1 MSRLVAI
8 VLAASLAWTPGG
20 HAQQCPEG
28 PVALVLSG
36 GGAKGY
42 AHVGVLHTLDS
53 LRIRPD
59 LIVGTSMG
67 AILGGL
73 YASGYSAREIDS
85 LVSGDGAQNPF
96 RRIGPRVPRAWGALL
111 PLLSW
116 EQGDRGGGIQLRN
129 PAVREAYINAY
140 LSALLLRGNLA
151 ARGTFDSLPI
161 PFRVVATDLGNRE
174 AVALSGGDLAR
185 GVRASVAIPLVFSP
199 IRVSGRVLLD
209 GGLSANVP
217 VRVAREA
224 GARRLIVSDVTE
236 RQADTLPGMSP
247 LAVADQLMGFLFTQ
261 PLDSLGWP
269 DVYIRP
275 DIRGYRALDFTP
287 GALERLDRAGGRA
300 ADSVLAASACFA
312 RAVPVETPRLP
323 SRIAG
328 VQVTG
333 GHPGDQRLLTRTLGL
348 DRDSLDVEA
357 LRQRLLAIGAGDP
370 FEEVWLTPAGH
381 GDSVRFDIRLE
392 RAPRRV
398 GGAGVAYDSDL
409 SGRFWAGLLD
419 RRLAG
424 LGVEMSLV
432 ASVGRFRDDA
442 TLALRRTSANAGSG
456 RTPLLRFFGGHEK
469 VRAFDSTA
477 RELSTLPTD
486 QARVFLGLEQQLG
499 GGEWLVELG
508 GEGVTWENPDGTER
522 STVGASFRAS
532 FQPDG
537 LHRLV
542 SAEASYTG
550 LWRRVHLAVGYLF
563 EGRRLRLEPMA
574 RIGWGRHLPIH
585 ERFALGGELTGF
597 PGLRYGERRGDR
609 EALVAVQG
617 SWAVK
622 GPVSLRFMAAAG
634 RSADGGSVL
643 EDDLWLAG
651 GRTGVGLDTPLGP
664 MALDYGVAS
673 DGSGALF
680 FRVGRWF

>member
-1 MSRLVAI
+1 M
-8 VLAASLAWTPGG
+8 VLAASLAWTSITG
-20 HAQQCPEG
+20 AQQCPEG

-53 LRIRPD
+53 MRIRPD

-67 AILGGL
+67 AILGAL
-73 YASGYSAREIDS
+73 YASGYTAHEIDS
-85 LVSGDGAQNPF
+85 LVSGVGTQDPF

-116 EQGDRGGGIQLRN
+116 EQGERGAGIHLRN
-129 PAVREAYINAY
+129 PAIREAYINAY
-140 LSALLLRGNLA
+140 LSALLLRGNLL
-151 ARGTFDSLPI
+151 ARGNFDSLPI
-161 PFRVVATDLGNRE
+161 PFRAVATDLGNRA
-174 AVALSGGDLAR
+174 AVALSEGDLAR
-185 GVRASVAIPLVFSP
+185 SVRASVAIPLVFSP
-199 IRVSGRVLLD
+199 TRVSGRVLAD

-217 VRVAREA
+217 VGVARRL

-236 RQADTLPGMSP
+236 RQADTMPGTSP

-261 PLDSLGWP
+261 PLDSLRWP

-275 DIRGYRALDFTP
+275 DIRGFRALDFTP
-287 GALERLDRAGGRA
+287 GTLERLDRAGQRT
-300 ADSVLAASACFA
+300 ADSVLAATACFPPA
-312 RAVPVETPRLP
+312 SPLALPRLP
-323 SRIAG
+323 SVIAS

-357 LRQRLLAIGAGDP
+357 LRQHLISIGVGDP
-370 FEEVWLTPAGH
+370 FEEVWLTPGGH

-398 GGAGVAYDSDL
+398 GGAGLAYDSDL

-424 LGVEMSLV
+424 LGIELSLLG
-432 ASVGRFRDDA
+432 SVGRFRDEGS
-442 TLALRRTSANAGSG
+442 LALRRTSANAARG
-456 RTPLLRFFGGHEK
+456 RTPLLRLSGGHEK
-469 VRAFDSTA
+469 IRAFDSLA

-486 QARVFLGLEQQLG
+486 QARLFLGLEQQL

-508 GEGVTWENPDGTER
+508 GEGLTWENPDGTER
-522 STVGASFRAS
+522 STLGASFRAS

-537 LHRLV
+537 ARRLV

-550 LWRRVHLAVGYLF
+550 LWRRAHIAVAYPF
-563 EGRRLRLEPMA
+563 EVRRLRLEPSV
-574 RIGWGRHLPIH
+574 RLGWGRHLPVH
-585 ERFALGGELTGF
+585 ERFVFGGEAVGF
-597 PGLRYGERRGDR
+597 PGLRHGERRGDR
-609 EALVAVQG
+609 EALFAVQG
-617 SWAVK
+617 SWVVK
-622 GPVSLRFMAAAG
+622 LPVSVRFMGAAG
-634 RSADGGSVL
+634 RSADGGPL
-643 EDDLWLAG
+643 LARDRWLAG
-651 GRTGVGLDTPLGP
+651 ARAGLGLDTPFGP
-664 MALDYGVAS
+664 IGLEYGIAS

-680 FRVGRWF
+680 FRAGRWF

>member
-1 MSRLVAI
+1 MSRLVAT
-8 VLAASLAWTPGG
+8 VLAASLAWTPSGR
-20 HAQQCPEG
+20 AQQCPEG

-67 AILGGL
+67 AILGAL

-85 LVSGDGAQNPF
+85 LVSGAGAQNPF
-96 RRIGPRVPRAWGALL
+96 RRIGPHVPRAWGALL

-129 PAVREAYINAY
+129 PAVREASINAY
-140 LSALLLRGNLA
+140 LSALLLRGNLL

-161 PFRVVATDLGNRE
+161 PFRVIATDLGNRE
-174 AVALSGGDLAR
+174 AVVLSEGDLAR
-185 GVRASVAIPLVFSP
+185 SVRASVAIPLVFSP

-217 VRVAREA
+217 VRVARQL

-236 RQADTLPGMSP
+236 RQADTMPGMSP

-275 DIRGYRALDFTP
+275 DIRRFRALDFTP
-287 GALERLDRAGGRA
+287 VTLQRLDRAGRRT

-312 RAVPVETPRLP
+312 RARPVEPPRLP
-323 SRIAG
+323 SRIASA
-328 VQVTG
+328 QVTG
-333 GHPGDQRLLTRTLGL
+333 GHPGDQRMLTRTLGL
-348 DRDSLDVEA
+348 DRDSLDAEV
-357 LRQRLLAIGAGDP
+357 LRERLLTIGTGDP
-370 FEEVWLTPAGH
+370 FEEVWLSPGGR
-381 GDSVRFDIRLE
+381 GDSVRFDIRIE

-409 SGRFWAGLLD
+409 SGRFWAGVLD

-424 LGVEMSLV
+424 VGVEMSLV

-442 TLALRRTSANAGSG
+442 SLALRRTSANAGSG
-456 RTPLLRFFGGHEK
+456 RTPLLRLFGGHEK
-469 VRAFDSTA
+469 VRAFDSTG

-486 QARVFLGLEQQLG
+486 QARIFLGLEQQL

-508 GEGVTWENPDGTER
+508 GEGMTWENPDGTER
-522 STVGASFRAS
+522 STLGASFRAS

-542 SAEASYTG
+542 SAEATYTG
-550 LWRRVHLAVGYLF
+550 LWRRAHVAVGYLF
-563 EGRRLRLEPMA
+563 EGPRLRLEPMA
-574 RIGWGRHLPIH
+574 RVGWGRHLPIH
-585 ERFALGGELTGF
+585 ERFALGGEFTGF
-597 PGLRYGERRGDR
+597 PGLRYGERRADR
-609 EALVAVQG
+609 EALLAMRG
-617 SWAVK
+617 SLVVK
-622 GPVSLRFMAAAG
+622 VPVSLRFMIAAG
-634 RSADGGSVL
+634 RSADGGSL
-643 EDDLWLAG
+643 FDDDRWLAG
-651 GRTGVGLDTPLGP
+651 VRAGVGLDTPLGP
-664 MALDYGVAS
+664 LAMEYGVAS

>member
-8 VLAASLAWTPGG
+8 VLAASLAWTPSGR
-20 HAQQCPEG
+20 AQQCPEG

-53 LRIRPD
+53 LQIRPD

-67 AILGGL
+67 AILGAL
-73 YASGYSAREIDS
+73 YASGYTAREIDS
-85 LVSGDGAQNPF
+85 LVSGVGTPNPF

-116 EQGDRGGGIQLRN
+116 EQGDRGGIQLRN

-140 LSALLLRGNLA
+140 LSAVLLRGNLV
-151 ARGTFDSLPI
+151 ARGAFDSLPI
-161 PFRVVATDLGNRE
+161 PFRAVATDLGNRE
-174 AVALSGGDLAR
+174 ALALSEGDLAR
-185 GVRASVAIPLVFSP
+185 SVRASVAIPLVFSP
-199 IRVSGRVLLD
+199 IRVSGRVLAD

-217 VRVAREA
+217 VRVAREL

-236 RQADTLPGMSP
+236 RQTDTLPGMSP

-261 PLDSLGWP
+261 PLDSLGSP

-275 DIRGYRALDFTP
+275 DVRGYRALDFTP
-287 GALERLDRAGGRA
+287 ATLERLDRAGQRA
-300 ADSVLAASACFA
+300 ADSALAASACFV
-312 RAVPVETPRLP
+312 RALPVEPPRLP
-323 SRIAG
+323 SLVAG
-328 VQVTG
+328 AQVTG

-348 DRDSLDVEA
+348 DRDSLDIEA
-357 LRQRLLAIGAGDP
+357 LRERLLSIGAGDP
-370 FEEVWLTPAGH
+370 FEEVWLTPG
-381 GDSVRFDIRLE
+381 GRDDSVRFDIRLE

-424 LGVEMSLV
+424 LGVEMSLI

-442 TLALRRTSANAGSG
+442 SLALRRTSANTGSG
-456 RTPLLRFFGGHEK
+456 RTPLLRLFGGHEK

-486 QARVFLGLEQQLG
+486 MARIFLGLEQQL

-508 GEGVTWENPDGTER
+508 GEGITWENPDGTER
-522 STVGASFRAS
+522 STLGASLRAS

-537 LHRLV
+537 SHRLV
-542 SAEASYTG
+542 SAEATYTG
-550 LWRRVHLAVGYLF
+550 LWRRAHVAVGYRF
-563 EGRRLRLEPMA
+563 ERRRLRLEPMA
-574 RIGWGRHLPIH
+574 RIGWGRHLPVH
-585 ERFALGGELTGF
+585 ERFVLGGESPGF
-597 PGLRYGERRGDR
+597 PGLRFGERRGDR
-609 EALVAVQG
+609 EVLLAVQG
-617 SWAVK
+617 SWVLK
-622 GPVSLRFMAAAG
+622 GPVSLRFMTAAG
-634 RSADGGSVL
+634 RSADGGSLFEV
-643 EDDLWLAG
+643 DGWLAG
-651 GRTGVGLDTPLGP
+651 VRAGAGLDTPLGP
-664 MALDYGVAS
+664 IALEYGLAS

-680 FRVGRWF
+680 FRAGRWF

>member
-20 HAQQCPEG
+20 RAQQCPEG

-42 AHVGVLHTLDS
+42 AHVGVLHALDS

-67 AILGGL
+67 AVLGAL

-85 LVSGDGAQNPF
+85 LVSGVGAQNPF
-96 RRIGPRVPRAWGALL
+96 RRIGPRVPRAWGPLL
-111 PLLSW
+111 PLLTW
-116 EQGDRGGGIQLRN
+116 EQGHRDGGIQLRN

-140 LSALLLRGNLA
+140 LSALLLRGNLV

-174 AVALSGGDLAR
+174 AVVLSEGDLAR
-185 GVRASVAIPLVFSP
+185 GVRASVAVPLVFSP
-199 IRVSGRVLLD
+199 IRVAGRVLLD

-217 VRVAREA
+217 VRVAREL

-236 RQADTLPGMSP
+236 RQADTLPGTSP

-275 DIRGYRALDFTP
+275 DIRGYRALDFAP
-287 GALERLDRAGGRA
+287 GTLERLDRAGQRA
-300 ADSVLAASACFA
+300 ADSVLSASACFV
-312 RAVPVETPRLP
+312 RALPVEPPRLP
-323 SRIAG
+323 SLIASAE
-328 VQVTG
+328 VTG
-333 GHPGDQRLLTRTLGL
+333 GHPGDRRMLTRTLGL
-348 DRDSLDVEA
+348 DRDSLDIQE
-357 LRQRLLAIGAGDP
+357 LRERLLAIGVGDP
-370 FEEVWLTPAGH
+370 FAEVWLTPGGR
-381 GDSVRFDIRLE
+381 GDSVRFDIRIE

-424 LGVEMSLV
+424 LGIEMSLL

-442 TLALRRTSANAGSG
+442 SLALRRTSANAGSG
-456 RTPLLRFFGGHEK
+456 VTPLLRLFGGHEK

-486 QARVFLGLEQQLG
+486 QARIFLGLEHQL

-508 GEGVTWENPDGTER
+508 GEAMTWENPDGTER
-522 STVGASFRAS
+522 STLGASFRAS

-537 LHRLV
+537 VHRLV
-542 SAEASYTG
+542 SAEATYTG
-550 LWRRVHLAVGYLF
+550 LWRRAHVAAGYLF
-563 EGRRLRLEPMA
+563 EGQRLRLEPTA

-609 EALVAVQG
+609 EALVAVQA
-617 SWAVK
+617 SWTVK
-622 GPVSLRFMAAAG
+622 APVSVRFMAAVG
-634 RSADGGSVL
+634 RSAEGGSL
-643 EDDLWLAG
+643 LDDDRWLAG
-651 GRTGVGLDTPLGP
+651 VRSGVGLDTPLGP
-664 MALDYGVAS
+664 LAMEYGVAS